1 MPRFAKYLLNAGVI
15 NSSFNGSKVS
25 GNFIG
30 GSRNNSFS
38 DESATPYISSKYSSV
53 SSYVSWRRN
62 ASSLTKLPDAHSA
75 SYAPRSAQVPA
86 YSPVRFTKNDGW
98 PSYRNG
104 LAASNLSEVQRGRFH
119 SNSRN
124 SVSMSMSSVCPRILI
139 SDMLLYL
146 RDHIGSYFVNNF
158 FDYFV
163 YPLVLCIWDS

>member
-53 SSYVSWRRN
+53 SSYVSWLRN

-86 YSPVRFTKNDGW
+86 YSPSRFTNHDGCL
-98 PSYRNG
+98 SYLKG
-104 LAASNLSEVQRGRFH
+104 LAACNLSDAHRALLH
-119 SNSRN
+119 SNSR
-124 SVSMSMSSVCPRILI
+124 SSASISTGISCPFIRRTLI
-139 SDMLLYL
+139 TSTLL
-146 RDHIGSYFVNNF
+146 DVI
-158 FDYFV
+158 
-163 YPLVLCIWDS
+163 